1 MKERKRKRREQRT
14 KESIKSILFKRRF
27 THLTN
32 GDTKRLQRR
41 WNSISLTRHPLKFHP
56 DQRDH
61 IFESIY
67 IPLRSV
73 NKYLC
78 GYLYIYIYLHLLYI
92 YIYIKY
98 RIYHH
103 VWRRC
108 LAVKSANAYIW
119 YPVSRDR
126 EAWADPK
133 PIFWQL
139 FHEFVSA
146 ALGFHSSRLAY
157 GITRQRR
164 YIATTAFSFVTR
176 ILLYST

>member
-1 MKERKRKRREQRT
+1 MEFNILDEAPTEIPSRSKRPYFRIDLHSAPFREQ
-14 KESIKSILFKRRF
+14 
-27 THLTN
+27 
-32 GDTKRLQRR
+32 
-41 WNSISLTRHPLKFHP
+41 
-56 DQRDH
+56 
-61 IFESIY
+61 IFMR
-67 IPLRSV
+67 IPI
-73 NKYLC
+73 
-78 GYLYIYIYLHLLYI
+78 YIYIYIYYI